1 MNKKIII
8 GAIIVAGLA
17 VGGYKV
23 TDRISGT
30 EVRVSRVEMG
40 TLSSSILYAGV
51 VAAGDVVPVYIEAPA
66 LVESVLTRLGAEVQ
80 VGDRLL
86 TFSSKSIIENDKEL
100 RINELDMKDV
110 NLRIADLE
118 GGSLKL
124 ELDNRKLEMKNLE
137 ERIKGDE
144 RRLPVLTAEVRT
156 LKEKSDAYQKLLE
169 ADGVSST
176 EANRAKND
184 ADKKMVEL
192 EDLKTNLDL
201 NRQKFELSAVSFES
215 LTRELA
221 IEEAK
226 LKSNLEKLELNNEIL
241 TRRAEQLKKPL
252 EAPVAGVITGIDVV
266 EGSNVFSGQRLLGIS
281 PKGESVVKVEVPLY
295 SASSVTLNQKAI
307 VRSSSFDGEHL
318 YEGVVSRVSSVAR
331 ESALGGKRD
340 KVVEVEVKV
349 TTENNL
355 KPGFI
360 TDVEITNNSM
370 RDVVTVSSFSVMEEG
385 DRAFVYTVQDGR
397 VRKTEIKLGAKTS
410 TDYEVLNLPLG
421 TEVVVNP
428 FRVTNNQRVRAVI

>member
-1 MNKKIII
+1 MNKKIMI
-8 GAIIVAGLA
+8 GAIIVTLA
-17 VGGYKV
+17 LGGYGVMRK
-23 TDRISGT
+23 ISGN
-30 EVRVSRVEMG
+30 EVKVARIEMG
-40 TLSSSILYAGV
+40 TLSSSILYAGM
-51 VAAGDVVPVYIEAPA
+51 VAPGDVVPVYVEAPA
-66 LVESVLTRLGAEVQ
+66 LVESVFARLGQEVE
-80 VGDRLL
+80 VGDKLM
-86 TFSSKSIIENDKEL
+86 TFSTKSIIENDKEL

-156 LKEKSDAYQKLLE
+156 LKEKADAYMKLLE

-226 LKSNLEKLELNNEIL
+226 LKSSLEKLGLMNEIL
-241 TRRAEQLKKPL
+241 VRRAEQLKKPL
-252 EAPVAGVITGIDVV
+252 EAPIAGVITGIDVV
-266 EGSNVFSGQRLLGIS
+266 EGSNTFSGQRLLGIS

-295 SASSVTLNQKAI
+295 GASSVALNQNAV
-307 VRSSSFDGEHL
+307 VRSSSVDGDL
-318 YEGVVSRVSSVAR
+318 MYEGVVSRVSSVAR
-331 ESALGGKRD
+331 ESTLGGKKD
-340 KVVEVEVKV
+340 KVVEVEVKI
-349 TTENNL
+349 TAENSL

-370 RDVVTVSSFSVMEEG
+370 RDVATVSSFSVMEEA
-385 DRAFVYTVQDGR
+385 DRAFVYIVQDGR
-397 VRKTEIKLGAKTS
+397 VRKTEIKVGAKTS
-410 TDYEVLNLPLG
+410 TEYEVLNLPLG
-421 TEVVVNP
+421 TEVVINP
-428 FRVTNNQRVRAVI
+428 FRVSNGQRVRAVI

>member
-1 MNKKIII
+1 MNKKIMI
-8 GAIIVAGLA
+8 GAIIVTLA
-17 VGGYKV
+17 LGGYGVMRK
-23 TDRISGT
+23 ISGN
-30 EVRVSRVEMG
+30 EVKVARIEMG
-40 TLSSSILYAGV
+40 TLSSSILYAGM
-51 VAAGDVVPVYIEAPA
+51 VAPGDVVPVYVEAPA
-66 LVESVLTRLGAEVQ
+66 LVESVFARLGQEVE
-80 VGDRLL
+80 VGDKLM
-86 TFSSKSIIENDKEL
+86 TFSTKSIIENDKEL

-156 LKEKSDAYQKLLE
+156 LKEKADAYMKLLE

-176 EANRAKND
+176 EANRAKNE

-226 LKSNLEKLELNNEIL
+226 LKSSLEKLALMNEIL
-241 TRRAEQLKKPL
+241 VRRAEQLKKPL
-252 EAPVAGVITGIDVV
+252 EAPIAGVITGIDVV
-266 EGSNVFSGQRLLGIS
+266 EGANTFSGQRLLGIS

-295 SASSVTLNQKAI
+295 GASSVALNQNAV
-307 VRSSSFDGEHL
+307 VRSSSVDGDL
-318 YEGVVSRVSSVAR
+318 MYEGVVSRVSSVAR
-331 ESALGGKRD
+331 ESTLGGKKD
-340 KVVEVEVKV
+340 KVIEVEVKI
-349 TTENNL
+349 TAENSL

-370 RDVVTVSSFSVMEEG
+370 RDVATVSSFSVMEEA
-385 DRAFVYTVQDGR
+385 DRAFVYIVQDGR
-397 VRKTEIKLGAKTS
+397 VRKTEIKVGAKTS
-410 TDYEVLNLPLG
+410 TEYEVLNLPLG
-421 TEVVVNP
+421 TEVVINP
-428 FRVTNNQRVRAVI
+428 FRVSNGQRVRAVI

>member
-1 MNKKIII
+1 MNKKIMI
-8 GAIIVAGLA
+8 GAIIVTLA
-17 VGGYKV
+17 LGGYGVMRK
-23 TDRISGT
+23 ISGN
-30 EVRVSRVEMG
+30 EVKVARIEMG
-40 TLSSSILYAGV
+40 TLSSSILYAGM
-51 VAAGDVVPVYIEAPA
+51 VAPGDVVPVYVEAPA
-66 LVESVLTRLGAEVQ
+66 LVESVFARLGQEVE
-80 VGDRLL
+80 VGDKLM
-86 TFSSKSIIENDKEL
+86 TFSTKSIIENDKEL

-156 LKEKSDAYQKLLE
+156 LKEKADAYMKLLE

-226 LKSNLEKLELNNEIL
+226 LKSSLEKLALMNEIL
-241 TRRAEQLKKPL
+241 VRRAEQLKKPL

-266 EGSNVFSGQRLLGIS
+266 EGSNTFSGQRLLGIS

-295 SASSVTLNQKAI
+295 GASSVALNQNAV
-307 VRSSSFDGEHL
+307 VRSSSVDGDL
-318 YEGVVSRVSSVAR
+318 MYEGVVSRVSSVAR
-331 ESALGGKRD
+331 ESTLGGKKD
-340 KVVEVEVKV
+340 KVIEVEVKI
-349 TTENNL
+349 TAENSL

-360 TDVEITNNSM
+360 TDVEITNDSM
-370 RDVVTVSSFSVMEEG
+370 RDVATVSSFSVMEEA
-385 DRAFVYTVQDGR
+385 DRAFVYIVQDGR
-397 VRKTEIKLGAKTS
+397 VRKTEIKVGAKTS
-410 TDYEVLNLPLG
+410 TEYEVLNLPLG
-421 TEVVVNP
+421 TEVVINP
-428 FRVTNNQRVRAVI
+428 FRVSNGQRVRAVI

>member
-1 MNKKIII
+1 MNKKIMI
-8 GAIIVAGLA
+8 GAIIVTLA
-17 VGGYKV
+17 LGGYGVMRK
-23 TDRISGT
+23 ISGN
-30 EVRVSRVEMG
+30 EVKVARIEMG
-40 TLSSSILYAGV
+40 TLSSSILYAGM
-51 VAAGDVVPVYIEAPA
+51 VAPGDVVPVYVEAPA
-66 LVESVLTRLGAEVQ
+66 LVESVFARLGQEVE
-80 VGDRLL
+80 VGDKLM
-86 TFSSKSIIENDKEL
+86 TFSTKSIIENDKEL

-156 LKEKSDAYQKLLE
+156 LKEKADAYMKLLE

-176 EANRAKND
+176 EANRAKNE

-226 LKSNLEKLELNNEIL
+226 LKSSLEKLALMNEIL
-241 TRRAEQLKKPL
+241 VRRAEQLKKPL
-252 EAPVAGVITGIDVV
+252 EAPIAGVITGIDVV
-266 EGSNVFSGQRLLGIS
+266 EGSNTFSGQRLLGIS

-295 SASSVTLNQKAI
+295 AASSVALNQNAV
-307 VRSSSFDGEHL
+307 VRSSSVDGDL
-318 YEGVVSRVSSVAR
+318 MYEGVVSRVSSVAR
-331 ESALGGKRD
+331 ESTLGGKKD
-340 KVVEVEVKV
+340 KIIEVEVKI
-349 TTENNL
+349 TAENSL

-360 TDVEITNNSM
+360 TDVEITNDSM
-370 RDVVTVSSFSVMEEG
+370 RDVATVSSFSVMEEA
-385 DRAFVYTVQDGR
+385 DRAFVYIVQDGR
-397 VRKTEIKLGAKTS
+397 VRKTEIKVGAKTS
-410 TDYEVLNLPLG
+410 TEYEVLNLPLG
-421 TEVVVNP
+421 TEVVINP
-428 FRVTNNQRVRAVI
+428 FRVSNGQRVRAVI